1 MRLMNHKLI
10 FTKIVCATSLF
21 LASEVFAA
29 NGDETM
35 AIITGVACFVVGI
48 LALIEAFK

>member
-21 LASEVFAA
+21 LASEVFIAQG
-29 NGDETM
+29 NETM
-35 AIITGVACFVVGI
+35 ALITSVACLVVGI
-48 LALIEAFK
+48 LALVEVFK